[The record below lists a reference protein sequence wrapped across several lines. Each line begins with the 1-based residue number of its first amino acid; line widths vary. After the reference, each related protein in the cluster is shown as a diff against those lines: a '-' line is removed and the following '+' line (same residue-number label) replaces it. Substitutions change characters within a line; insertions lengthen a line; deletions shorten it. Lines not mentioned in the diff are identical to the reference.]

1 MLAKLLKHEFKAT
14 ARIFLPLYL
23 ILLIFGLIN
32 RIFNVFDIFGDSISF
47 NMQST
52 LSVISSIIYFT
63 LIVAIIVMTLVI
75 MIQRFYKNL
84 LGDEGYLMFTLP
96 VKPWQHIVSKLIISM
111 LWSGLSLIVIISS
124 IAILIGIK
132 DTLAALSRGIN
143 FFIESLG
150 YTGLLTACSYAILM
164 FILYVLMIYS
174 AISLGHL
181 FPKYKLLA
189 SFGMYSVLYIINQVV
204 TTVVLL
210 TFGNKALANIIS
222 NSPTPSQIINFIQSL
237 LPVPILLIVGNF
249 LLTKFIL
256 EKHLN
261 LE

>member
-47 NMQST
+47 NMQSI

-96 VKPWQHIVSKLIISM
+96 VKPWQHIVSKLIIAM

-150 YTGLLTACSYAILM
+150 YKIGR
-164 FILYVLMIYS
+164 
-174 AISLGHL
+174 
-181 FPKYKLLA
+181 A
-189 SFGMYSVLYIINQVV
+189 SCRERV
-204 TTVVLL
+204 
-210 TFGNKALANIIS
+210 
-222 NSPTPSQIINFIQSL
+222 
-237 LPVPILLIVGNF
+237 
-249 LLTKFIL
+249 
-256 EKHLN
+256 
-261 LE
+261 